1 MKILFTFLL
10 SIFIME
16 NLFAEAPKGVI
27 YQPENKEEKFWIPS
41 KESIEK
47 IEISFSK
54 FLQERLNRF
63 AKNRKIQEVPPQN
76 EYVRQY
82 FGTYLNGKKVLM
94 IRGHRNSN
102 PDLEKLK
109 KELYMILDGSWYLFT
124 AYYDPESFE
133 LSNFSF
139 NDGSDE

>member
-1 MKILFTFLL
+1 
-10 SIFIME
+10 
-16 NLFAEAPKGVI
+16 
-27 YQPENKEEKFWIPS
+27 
-41 KESIEK
+41 
-47 IEISFSK
+47 
-54 FLQERLNRF
+54 
-63 AKNRKIQEVPPQN
+63 
-76 EYVRQY
+76 
-82 FGTYLNGKKVLM
+82 M

-124 AYYDPESFE
+124 AYYDPESLE